1 MTSLQQFLPANTMLP
16 PPDFVNKTAQVA
28 TVAAAVDR
36 QTGRFFRI
44 VVYSTILFFILS
56 YPATYRVVNHLY
68 YLISNK
74 NNEIVGEDG
83 CASLKGCFVHSV
95 VFGILM
101 IYIVSK

>member
-56 YPATYRVVNHLY
+56 YPATYRVVNHIY
-68 YLISNK
+68 YLISNT
-74 NNEIVGEDG
+74 IATIW
-83 CASLKGCFVHSV
+83 CSV
-95 VFGILM
+95 WDYYMDWGLFRSFKKERFMLRD
-101 IYIVSK
+101 